1 MTIYDK
7 NVRYTM
13 FSMPLFHQ
21 YISIVTVFVE
31 NKQDG
36 SICPHT
42 LTETLSK
49 CASRHFQIFF
59 RERTNSLQTARSST
73 IGVVMLTPFEGGIC
87 RGKRVRSRGEIQ
99 LAWL

>member
-1 MTIYDK
+1 MTIYDT

-21 YISIVTVFVE
+21 YISIFTVFVE

-42 LTETLSK
+42 LTETFSK
-49 CASRHFQIFF
+49 CASRHFQYFF
-59 RERTNSLQTARSST
+59 KKRTNSLQAARSST
-73 IGVVMLTPFEGGIC
+73 IGVVALRTTA
-87 RGKRVRSRGEIQ
+87 VHNT
-99 LAWL
+99 